1 MKYGKRLRDEIE
13 RTLPEWKVQFLCYK
27 GLKNQLR
34 MINPRL
40 ARGRRMYNDR
50 SRSATGRYLDVNNN
64 TRERTG
70 FTRLLDSE
78 LNKVNAF
85 YFDKEEDYIIRL
97 KELQLRAGNLECNAE
112 KLQVQQDILNFH
124 AEMVL
129 LLQYSVLNLT
139 GLIKIV
145 KKHNKRT
152 GTSFQFSS
160 MPRIMQQPLFSTDLL
175 CKLMRG
181 CETMLD
187 GLFLPKEP

>member
-1 MKYGKRLRDEIE
+1 MKYGKRFRDEVE
-13 RTLPEWKVQFLCYK
+13 RTLPEWKGQFICYK
-27 GLKNQLR
+27 RLKKQLKL
-34 MINPRL
+34 INPRL
-40 ARGRRMYNDR
+40 SRGRRMHNHW
-50 SRSATGRYLDVNNN
+50 SRFATGRFLDVNNF
-64 TRERTG
+64 RERIG

-78 LNKVNAF
+78 LNKVNTF

-97 KELQLRAGNLECNAE
+97 KELQLRAENLDCNEE

-129 LLQYSVLNLT
+129 LLHYSVLNFT
-139 GLIKIV
+139 GLVKIV

-160 MPRIMQQPLFSTDLL
+160 LPRVMQQPFFSTDLL
-175 CKLMRG
+175 YKLMRK

-187 GLFLPKEP
+187 ELFLP